1 MSAENPTLDHPT
13 LQMNAL
19 QQVAN
24 EFESEMNEILTEAKR
39 LSRGTSSQ
47 EPKITE
53 IVRTN

>member
-24 EFESEMNEILTEAKR
+24 EFESEMNEILAEAKR
-39 LSRGTSSQ
+39 LSRGTISQ
-47 EPKITE
+47 EPTVTE
-53 IVRTN
+53 IVRTD